1 MRRRRL
7 ARLGSVDP
15 PASNNEPVQIRPP
28 DSPPM
33 DQGVKLYG
41 RQPQGSSNLT
51 LPPLL
56 APAVAPCR
64 PPVSRSP
71 SLEPTQIQL
80 LTDKEAA
87 MEVEDS
93 SCEKQFNSGV
103 DVDSGIENMEV
114 EDSDRKEVAPR
125 SRVSSFIRFPK

>member
-1 MRRRRL
+1 M
-7 ARLGSVDP
+7 GSVDP
-15 PASNNEPVQIRPP
+15 PAGNNVPVQIRPL

-41 RQPQGSSNLT
+41 RQPSGSSNLT
-51 LPPLL
+51 LPPIL

-64 PPVSRSP
+64 PPISCSP

-80 LTDKEAA
+80 LTNKEAA
-87 MEVEDS
+87 MEVEDGN
-93 SCEKQFNSGV
+93 CEKQFISRV

-114 EDSDRKEVAPR
+114 EESYSKEVTPR
-125 SRVSSFIRFPK
+125 SRVSY